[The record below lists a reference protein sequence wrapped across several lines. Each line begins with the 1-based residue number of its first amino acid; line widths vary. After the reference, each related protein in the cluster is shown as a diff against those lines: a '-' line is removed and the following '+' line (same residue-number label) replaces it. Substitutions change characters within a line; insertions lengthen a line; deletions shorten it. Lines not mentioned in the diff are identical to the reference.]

1 MAMYSFTTAM
11 FFWGGI
17 STVGFWRMR
26 SGVRAKDLFLFIL
39 GS

>member
-1 MAMYSFTTAM
+1 MAMYSSTTAM

-17 STVGFWRMR
+17 STVGVLRMR

-39 GS
+39 GG